1 MWGLPPQPTPI
12 TTFPQ
17 QTTTLIKDQ
26 TTPSAHNMEKVIGT
40 LIAVVGIIHLMPVT
54 GVIGNEQL
62 ATLYGILINEPNL
75 EILMRHRAVLFGLL
89 GVFLLVAAFRPALR
103 TLAIIAGFVSV
114 TSFIAIAW
122 SVGGYNDAVNRVVI
136 ADIIAIVALIAAG
149 VLQVRDKTH
158 SLATKT

>member
-1 MWGLPPQPTPI
+1 
-12 TTFPQ
+12 
-17 QTTTLIKDQ
+17 
-26 TTPSAHNMEKVIGT
+26 
-40 LIAVVGIIHLMPVT
+40 
-54 GVIGNEQL
+54 
-62 ATLYGILINEPNL
+62 LYGILINEPNL

-136 ADIIAIVALIAAG
+136 ADIIAIVALITAG
-149 VLQVRDKTH
+149 VLQVRYKTR

>member
-1 MWGLPPQPTPI
+1 
-12 TTFPQ
+12 
-17 QTTTLIKDQ
+17 
-26 TTPSAHNMEKVIGT
+26 MEKIIGT

-62 ATLYGILINEPNL
+62 ATLYGILMNEPNL

-103 TLAIIAGFVSV
+103 TLAIIAGLVSV

-149 VLQVRDKTH
+149 PVCQPDPIQQPFGIT
-158 SLATKT
+158 